1 MHTMPQNSSP
11 SNASPDKNA
20 TECRS
25 IAPWRLVCI
34 PIGIGLLL
42 SLAVVFIQ
50 WTQRDEAKQFFIG
63 LDGMRLPIALM
74 LAMVAIVFA
83 IFYSYPRSRRTI
95 FLGAMLLTALGCVS
109 SYLLKVDSYYGN
121 RVPKLGWRWKPTA
134 EQSAERYFISRRED
148 QRIESL
154 PLVRDLPYSFPGF
167 LGKDRNATV
176 PAPGFAKDW
185 EANPPQLLWRHPV
198 GLGWGSFAVASNRA
212 ITMEQRG
219 TEECV
224 VCYETTSGREIWSL
238 GYQCRFRNEYGDGP
252 RSTPTIS
259 GQSVVSVGAT
269 GIVTC
274 IDIQSGKLR
283 WKKQLDDPAAHGL
296 TFGLT
301 CSPVVHD
308 GRVFLTQGSSD
319 GGSAICL
326 SLSTGVEYWRNGNDH
341 GSYASPMLAQLCD
354 TLQYVSFNGEGL
366 RSYDLDGNPLWFFP
380 WQTQGESRVN
390 VAQPILV
397 PMESEHKQT
406 SISGLV
412 LISSGYDRGTALIEV
427 SKGTHNWNATAVWT
441 SNHLKSKLS
450 NFVCQGDAVFGLDN
464 GLLTCISLVDGRRLW
479 KKGRCGHGQML
490 LVGSTLLIQA
500 EQGDIVLVAAESEA
514 YREITRFKALDDKTW
529 NHPTLAGR
537 LLIVRNDREA
547 AAYELPI
554 D

>member
-1 MHTMPQNSSP
+1 MHTMPHSSTP
-11 SNASPDKNA
+11 SDRSLKENA
-20 TECRS
+20 TEGRS
-25 IAPWRLVCI
+25 IAAWKLICI

-50 WTQRDEAKQFFIG
+50 WIQRDEAKQFFIG
-63 LDGMRLPIALM
+63 LDGMRLPVALIM
-74 LAMVAIVFA
+74 GLVATASA
-83 IFYSYPRSRRTI
+83 IFYWYPRSRRTI
-95 FLGAMLLTALGCVS
+95 FLGAMLLTTVGFIG
-109 SYLLKVDSYYGN
+109 SYLVRVESYYGS

-134 EQSAERYFISRRED
+134 EQSAARYFISRRED
-148 QRIESL
+148 QRMESL
-154 PLVRDLPYSFPGF
+154 PLVPDLPYSFPGF
-167 LGKDRNATV
+167 LGQDRNATV
-176 PAPGFAKDW
+176 PNPGFAKDW
-185 EANPPQLLWRHPV
+185 ESNPPKLLWRHPI
-198 GLGWGSFAVASNRA
+198 GLGLGSFAVASNRA

-219 TEECV
+219 TDECV

-238 GYQCRFRNEYGDGP
+238 GYESRFRNEYGDGP
-252 RSTPTIS
+252 RSTPAIS

-301 CSPVVHD
+301 CSPLIHD
-308 GRVFLTQGSSD
+308 GRVFLTQGSND
-319 GGSAICL
+319 DGSAICL
-326 SLSTGVEYWRNGNDH
+326 SLSTGVEFWRNGNDH
-341 GSYASPMLAQLCD
+341 GSYASPMLAELGD
-354 TLQYVSFNGEGL
+354 TVQYLSFNGEGL
-366 RSYDLDGNPLWFFP
+366 RSYDLDGNPLWLFP

-397 PMESEHKQT
+397 PMDSKNEPT
-406 SISGLV
+406 SSCGRV
-412 LISSGYDRGTALIEV
+412 LISSGYDRGTALVEV
-427 SKGTHNWNATAVWT
+427 TKDSPNWNATAVWT

-500 EQGDIVLVAAESEA
+500 ESGDIVLVAAESKA

-529 NHPTLAGR
+529 NHPTLVGK

-547 AAYELPI
+547 AAYELPV

>member
-1 MHTMPQNSSP
+1 MPHSSTP
-11 SNASPDKNA
+11 SDRSLKENA
-20 TECRS
+20 TEGRS
-25 IAPWRLVCI
+25 IAAWKLICI

-50 WTQRDEAKQFFIG
+50 WIQRDEAKQFFIG
-63 LDGMRLPIALM
+63 LDGMRLPVALIM
-74 LAMVAIVFA
+74 GLVATASA
-83 IFYSYPRSRRTI
+83 IFYWYPRSRRTI
-95 FLGAMLLTALGCVS
+95 FLGAMLLTTVGFIG
-109 SYLLKVDSYYGN
+109 SYLVRVESYYGS

-134 EQSAERYFISRRED
+134 EQSAARYFISRRED
-148 QRIESL
+148 QRMESL
-154 PLVRDLPYSFPGF
+154 PLVPDLPYSFPGF
-167 LGKDRNATV
+167 LGQDRNATV
-176 PAPGFAKDW
+176 PNPGFAKDW
-185 EANPPQLLWRHPV
+185 EANPPKLLWRHPI

-219 TEECV
+219 TDECV

-238 GYQCRFRNEYGDGP
+238 GYESRFRNEYGDGP
-252 RSTPTIS
+252 RSTPAIS

-301 CSPVVHD
+301 CSPLIHD
-308 GRVFLTQGSSD
+308 GRVFLTQGSND
-319 GGSAICL
+319 DGSAICL
-326 SLSTGVEYWRNGNDH
+326 SLSTGVEFWRNGNDH
-341 GSYASPMLAQLCD
+341 GSYASPMLAELGD
-354 TLQYVSFNGEGL
+354 TVQYLSFNGEGL
-366 RSYDLDGNPLWFFP
+366 RSYDLDGNPLWLFP

-397 PMESEHKQT
+397 PMDSKNEPT
-406 SISGLV
+406 SICGRV
-412 LISSGYDRGTALIEV
+412 LISSGYDRGTALVEV
-427 SKGTHNWNATAVWT
+427 TKDSPNWNATAVWT

-500 EQGDIVLVAAESEA
+500 ESGDIVLVAAESKA
-514 YREITRFKALDDKTW
+514 YREIARFKALDDKTW
-529 NHPTLAGR
+529 NHPTLVGK

-547 AAYELPI
+547 AAYELPV

>member
-1 MHTMPQNSSP
+1 MPHSSTP
-11 SNASPDKNA
+11 SDRSLKENA
-20 TECRS
+20 TEGRS
-25 IAPWRLVCI
+25 IAAWKLICI

-50 WTQRDEAKQFFIG
+50 WIQRDEAKQFFIG
-63 LDGMRLPIALM
+63 LDGMRLPVALIM
-74 LAMVAIVFA
+74 GLVATASA
-83 IFYSYPRSRRTI
+83 IFYWYPRSRRTI
-95 FLGAMLLTALGCVS
+95 FLGAMLLTTVGFIG
-109 SYLLKVDSYYGN
+109 SYLVRVESYYGS

-134 EQSAERYFISRRED
+134 EQSAARYFISRRED
-148 QRIESL
+148 QRMESL
-154 PLVRDLPYSFPGF
+154 PLVPDLPYSFPGF
-167 LGKDRNATV
+167 LGQDRNATV
-176 PAPGFAKDW
+176 PNPGFAKDW
-185 EANPPQLLWRHPV
+185 EANPPKLLWRHPI

-219 TEECV
+219 TDECV

-238 GYQCRFRNEYGDGP
+238 GYESRFRNEYGDGP
-252 RSTPTIS
+252 RSTPAIS

-301 CSPVVHD
+301 CSPLIHD
-308 GRVFLTQGSSD
+308 GRVFLTQGSND
-319 GGSAICL
+319 DGSAICL
-326 SLSTGVEYWRNGNDH
+326 SLSTGVEFWRNGNDH
-341 GSYASPMLAQLCD
+341 GSYASPMLAELGD
-354 TLQYVSFNGEGL
+354 TVQYLSFNGEGL
-366 RSYDLDGNPLWFFP
+366 RSYDLDGNPLWLFP

-397 PMESEHKQT
+397 PMDSKNEPT
-406 SISGLV
+406 SSCGRV
-412 LISSGYDRGTALIEV
+412 LISSGYDRGTALVEV
-427 SKGTHNWNATAVWT
+427 TKDSPNWNATAVWT

-500 EQGDIVLVAAESEA
+500 ESGDIVLVAAESKA

-529 NHPTLAGR
+529 NHPTLVGK

-547 AAYELPI
+547 AAYELPV